1 MVWLTRRPDLA
12 WHAACEPAKFCI
24 YFHSHAVLYGSVCYH
39 CSNKVFYWPDSKAWP
54 LFFLHFREFR
64 EKQWPS
70 LLRSVSSPVPS
81 QAAPNLPVSWCDLAV
96 IQLSIKERFKSQ
108 RFTSRL
114 SQATRLGHLVTNVW
128 NDPRS
133 LAGLP
138 RRRSFGVL
146 VHEELKGQSLSIRIA

>member
-96 IQLSIKERFKSQ
+96 IQLSLKERCKSQ

-114 SQATRLGHLVTNVW
+114 SQATRLEFEMIHAHLKEW
-128 NDPRS
+128 
-133 LAGLP
+133 LACC
-138 RRRSFGVL
+138 RATIL
-146 VHEELKGQSLSIRIA
+146 VHQELKGQPLSIRFA